1 MNNILNIV
9 TLFVLNQ
16 KSVLGEPDKYTLF
29 TVRVRFVDVDILS
42 PEQLRL
48 CSKPC
53 IALPSS
59 AMKRPLHSRRQ
70 TIDDDSGVDVRIG
83 AVTKK
88 VRNDVRHVQNSR
100 DVQRRLE
107 HGDEL
112 VKIPA
117 VLQKLFLNCF

>member
-48 CSKPC
+48 CGKPC
-53 IALPSS
+53 IALPSGTV
-59 AMKRPLHSRRQ
+59 KRPLHSRWQ
-70 TIDDDSGVDVRIG
+70 TIDDDSGVDVRAG
-83 AVTKK
+83 AMMEK

-107 HGDEL
+107 HGED
-112 VKIPA
+112 KIS
-117 VLQKLFLNCF
+117 